1 MITLRIKPD
10 DGTLTYAE
18 LQRRIAGEL
27 HRPDVVEV
35 DRRNWLAIVTE
46 KDGLCR
52 YGIWRWPDTCD
63 LDGVQIMRVR

>member
-1 MITLRIKPD
+1 MKTRKL
-10 DGTLTYAE
+10 
-18 LQRRIAGEL
+18 
-27 HRPDVVEV
+27 EV
-35 DRRNWLAIVTE
+35 PFTIVTE